1 MSAGNFIIR
10 RKTFISM
17 LFIGLVML
25 GIISQRRLSV
35 ELIPDIELPYLFV
48 MVRSMR
54 PADPVRVEK
63 EAIIPIEEAAGT
75 LEGIERIE
83 SDIGRGSG
91 SITIEYKKGVEI
103 KYAYLKLEEKI
114 AEIRSSI
121 PEDYFVRVIKF
132 DTQRISDN
140 LMDLEIRGTGG
151 IDRVRRVVDDKIR
164 REFESIEGI
173 AEVSVTG
180 GREKSVDIVL
190 DDEAIEA
197 YGLTASRISA
207 LISQNGASNTFVG
220 QAVEKDRKY
229 FVNVV
234 TEYLDITDLENI
246 VVHPDGPVLL
256 GDIAEIHFGVK
267 KQENITRVN
276 GMETVSMNLMKDQM
290 VNMIEVSDM
299 ALETVERL
307 NREMRGQEMEI
318 VVQYDGAESIR
329 GNINLI
335 VRLALIGGLLAI
347 VILWFF
353 LRNLRLV
360 FVIALSIPIS
370 VYIAMN
376 FFYAAGISINSLTLI
391 GIALAIGML
400 LDNGVVVLENIYR
413 LASKGIRADRAVVQG
428 VSEVWRSI
436 TAATATTI
444 TVFLPFVFSS
454 NFIVQSLG
462 KHIGVSIVSTLI
474 VSLAAALL
482 LVPMVSHYFLSKEK
496 RPDYS
501 PVQFSGGRM
510 MEIYRVLLKT
520 GMRYPARTTVG
531 ALVIFFVSIILC
543 VGLSAGSSNIEETG
557 SFDIFL
563 VMPRGS
569 TLESTDAVVRD
580 IEERLDGIPEKQ
592 DIISHIY
599 EEDSR
604 ITVKLKDGYSDID
617 RRNLSQVKSDAKQRV
632 AAIRTGDISF
642 DEPTSS
648 TRYRGRRGGGMGGAM
663 GRFFGFGSQ
672 QKSIVV
678 KGNDYEAMSRFASN
692 LADYI
697 DDLASTASANYDVIP
712 GSPEIQL
719 IFDMPLLTWNDLTLQ
734 SVSREL
740 NSFQPERSTGQ
751 AFKDGTDEYEIVIR
765 SAGVEERH
773 TDDLRE
779 MSLQSPSGAIIELE
793 EISDMV
799 YSRGTTRIRRVN
811 QEKQISITYSFID
824 GINDSRKLLEAAE
837 IEIEDLIAGL
847 IVPQGMA
854 VEIVEDD
861 SGIGDFKFLILAAF
875 ILIYMILASVFESLT
890 TPVVM
895 MFTIP
900 LAAIGSLWLLILTGT
915 SIVDVYTLT
924 GFLILLGVVVNN
936 GIILIDYSLILRR
949 RGYRSTRALMMAGQA
964 RVRPILI
971 TAITTIAAM
980 IPLAMGKEE
989 EVSVIGAPF
998 AITVIGGLTV
1008 STLFTLVFIPVVYSG
1023 LDSALRWLR
1032 GLDWR
1037 IKLAQGFAAVL
1048 GIWLVWEKI
1057 DSLIWRSALTATL
1070 IMVVPAV
1077 TWFILASL
1085 RKASAKVIDSDS
1097 TITITVRNLVKIYD
1111 QPSKFV
1117 REWKKGGR
1125 IRESRGDTRT
1135 SDAGD
1140 LLWQLPV
1147 LGFIIYFA
1155 YYYLSSFFWA
1165 FVFSHLLFFLLIF
1178 VWDGWS
1184 ERLSGLAGLA
1194 GRLLRGLSRMFIWLF
1209 PLVNLTVFY
1218 RKWDNLAAVIFIAVL
1233 WFTALAVFST
1243 SRRLHR
1249 DKINIARIEGRFAG
1263 IRRALY
1269 RFVLMIPVIGKRK
1282 QPFKALDRVSLEIG
1296 SGMFG
1301 LLGPNGAG
1309 KTTLMRV
1316 ICGILDQNY
1325 GKVYINGIDTMEKRE
1340 ELQGLIGYLPQE
1352 FGTYENLTAREFLDY
1367 QAILKGLTDEKKRR
1381 EMIDYALGAVHI
1393 EEHADR
1399 KIGTFSGGM
1408 KQRIGIAQILL
1419 HLPRILVVDEPTAG
1433 LDPRER
1439 IRFRNLLVE
1448 LSRERVVIFST
1459 HIIEDIYSSCNRVA
1473 VLNKGQLIYLD
1484 DPVKMTETASGR
1496 VWSFS
1501 AEPSDFE
1508 RIRKEHL
1515 VVHHMRDGARIKVRC
1530 LAAEKPVPDA
1540 HAARPTL
1547 EDAYLWLLRSSGSDV
1562 LGVRKAAEE
1571 AAGGNADEQV

>member
-10 RKTFISM
+10 RKTLISM
-17 LFIGLVML
+17 LFTGLVML
-25 GIISQRRLSV
+25 GVISQRRLPV
-35 ELIPDIELPYLFV
+35 ELFPDIELPYLFV
-48 MVRSMR
+48 WVRSTR
-54 PADPVRVEK
+54 PVDPVRVEK
-63 EAIIPIEEAAGT
+63 EAVIPIEEAAGT
-75 LEGIERIE
+75 LEGIELIE
-83 SDIGRGSG
+83 SDVGRGMG
-91 SITIEYKKGVEI
+91 RITIEYEKGIDV

-121 PEDYFVRVIKF
+121 PEDYIVRVFKLDI
-132 DTQRISDN
+132 QRISND
-140 LMDLEIRGTGG
+140 LIFLEIRGTGG
-151 IDRVRRVVDDKIR
+151 IDRVRQVVDRDIV

-173 AEVSVTG
+173 AEVTVTG
-180 GREKSVDIVL
+180 GREKSVDIIL

-229 FVNVV
+229 FVKVV
-234 TEYLDITDLENI
+234 TEYLDIADLEKI
-246 VVHPDGPVLL
+246 VVHPGGPVLL
-256 GDIAEIHFGVK
+256 GDIADIYFGVK
-267 KQENITRVN
+267 KQEDITRVN
-276 GMETVSMNLMKDQM
+276 GMESVSMNLTKDQM
-290 VNMIEVSDM
+290 VNMIEVSDR

-307 NREMRGQEMEI
+307 NREMRDMEMEI

-329 GNINLI
+329 GNISLI
-335 VRLALIGGLLAI
+335 VRLAVIGGLLAI
-347 VILWFF
+347 IILWFF

-413 LASKGIRADRAVVQG
+413 LVSKGMDADRAVIQG

-436 TAATATTI
+436 VAATATTI

-482 LVPMVSHYFLSKEK
+482 LVPMVSHYFLSKGK

-501 PVQFSGGRM
+501 HVRSSGGRM
-510 MEIYRVLLKT
+510 MEIYRALLKT

-531 ALVIFFVSIILC
+531 ALIIFFVSIILC
-543 VGLSAGSSNIEETG
+543 LGLSAGSSRIEETG

-569 TLESTDAVVRD
+569 TLESTDAAVRNL
-580 IEERLDGIPEKQ
+580 EERLDRIPEKQ
-592 DIISHIY
+592 DIISRIY
-599 EEDSR
+599 EEDAR
-604 ITVKLKDGYSDID
+604 ITVTLKEGYSDID
-617 RRNLSQVKSDAKQRV
+617 RRNLSQVKSAARQR
-632 AAIRTGDISF
+632 IKDFRTGEISF

-648 TRYRGRRGGGMGGAM
+648 TRYRGNRGGGMGGAM
-663 GRFFGFGSQ
+663 GRFFGFGAQ

-678 KGNDYEAMSRFASN
+678 KGSDFQAMSRFAGN
-692 LADYI
+692 LVEYI
-697 DDLASTASANYDVIP
+697 DDLTSTASAQVDVIP

-719 IFDMPLLTWNDLTLQ
+719 MFDMPLLTWHDLTLQ
-734 SVSREL
+734 SVNREL
-740 NSFQPERSTGQ
+740 NSFQPERSTGRV
-751 AFKDGTDEYEIVIR
+751 FKDGTDEYEIVIR
-765 SAGVEERH
+765 SSGVEERR

-779 MSLQSPSGAIIELE
+779 MSLQSPSGAVIDLE
-793 EISDMV
+793 EVSRMV
-799 YSRGTTRIRRVN
+799 YSRGMTRIKRVN

-824 GINDSRKLLEAAE
+824 EINDSRKLLDAAEAE
-837 IEIEDLIAGL
+837 IEELIAGL
-847 IVPQGMA
+847 VVPQGMA

-861 SGIGDFKFLILAAF
+861 SGVGDFKFLILAAF

-900 LAAIGSLWLLILTGT
+900 LAAIGSLWLLIFTGT
-915 SIVDVYTLT
+915 SIVDIYTLT

-949 RGYRSTRALMMAGQA
+949 RGYRTARSLMMAGQA
-964 RVRPILI
+964 RMRPILI

-980 IPLAMGKEE
+980 VPLAMGKEE
-989 EVSVIGAPF
+989 EVSVIGSPF
-998 AITVIGGLTV
+998 AITVIGGLTAG
-1008 STLFTLVFIPVVYSG
+1008 TLFTLIFIPVVYSG
-1023 LDSALRWLR
+1023 LDSALSWMR

-1037 IKLAQGFAAVL
+1037 IKLAQAVAAFL

-1057 DSLIWRSALTATL
+1057 DSLIWRSAMTATVIL
-1070 IMVVPAV
+1070 AVPAI
-1077 TWFILASL
+1077 TWFVLASL
-1085 RKASAKVIDSDS
+1085 RKASEKVIDSES
-1097 TITITVRNLVKIYD
+1097 AITITVRNLVKIYD

-1125 IRESRGDTRT
+1125 IRERRGDTRT

-1147 LGFIIYFA
+1147 LGFMIYFV
-1155 YYYLSSFFWA
+1155 YLYLSSFFWA
-1165 FVFSHLLFFLLIF
+1165 FVLSHTLFFFLMHLWSCWSGRLPGLTGF
-1178 VWDGWS
+1178 V
-1184 ERLSGLAGLA
+1184 R
-1194 GRLLRGLSRMFIWLF
+1194 RLLRGLSKNFIWLF

-1218 RKWDNLAAVIFIAVL
+1218 RKWDNLAAVIFIAIL
-1233 WFTALAVFST
+1233 WFAALAIFST
-1243 SRRLHR
+1243 SRRIHR
-1249 DKINIARIEGRFAG
+1249 ERINIARIEGRFAG
-1263 IRRALY
+1263 IRRSLY
-1269 RFVLMIPVIGKRK
+1269 RLVLMIPVIGKRK

-1316 ICGILDQNY
+1316 ICGILDQSY
-1325 GKVYINGIDTMEKRE
+1325 GKVYINGIDTTRKRE

-1352 FGTYENLTAREFLDY
+1352 FGTYENMTAREFLDY
-1367 QAILKGLTDEKKRR
+1367 QAILKGLTDKEKRR
-1381 EMIDYALGAVHI
+1381 EMVDYALGAVHI

-1399 KIGTFSGGM
+1399 KIGAFSGGM
-1408 KQRIGIAQILL
+1408 KQRVGIAQILL

-1473 VLNKGQLIYLD
+1473 VLNRGQLLYLD
-1484 DPVKMTETASGR
+1484 DPVKMTETARGR

-1530 LAAEKPVPDA
+1530 LAAERPVPDA
-1540 HAARPTL
+1540 HEARPTL
-1547 EDAYLWLLRSSGSDV
+1547 EDAYLWLLRSSGSNV
-1562 LGVRKAAEE
+1562 LGVRKAAAE
-1571 AAGGNADEQV
+1571 AAGGDADEQV